1 MKKLKKPFAKEPLL
15 FLLVMFV
22 ASILFGLEVLGVA
35 LPSFASNLASDAFFT
50 SIVVLL
56 S

>member
-1 MKKLKKPFAKEPLL
+1 MKKLKKPFSREPWL
-15 FLLVMFV
+15 FFLVIFV
-22 ASILFGLEVLGVA
+22 AFIVFGLEVLGVA